1 MPKKE
6 PGGENAIHC
15 DPVLRAARLRNV
27 RFTSQNEGQRTTGTT
42 LRWDRGYLDFYH
54 DG

>member
-1 MPKKE
+1 
-6 PGGENAIHC
+6 
-15 DPVLRAARLRNV
+15 VLRAALLWNV